1 MESLKVI
8 QCQNKGTENRAMI
21 SYKFEMEALRVTREV
36 NTRDEKQKS
45 MQRMKQKE
53 REISSKR
60 VKIQVQNKQ
69 KQKEIIEKRLKN
81 WNK

>member
-1 MESLKVI
+1 
-8 QCQNKGTENRAMI
+8 MI